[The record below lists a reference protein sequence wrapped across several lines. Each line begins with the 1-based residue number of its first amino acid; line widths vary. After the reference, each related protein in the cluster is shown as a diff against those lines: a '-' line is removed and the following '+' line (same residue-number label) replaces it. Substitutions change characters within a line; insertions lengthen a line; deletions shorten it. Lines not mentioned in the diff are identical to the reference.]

1 MSIKDE
7 IDISALTTASRIARE
22 RIDAASGLDSSSLT
36 AASRIARERMDAVSG
51 VDSSSLTAAL
61 KVGRERMDAI
71 SGLDSTRLTAA
82 SKIARERLASS
93 ILHSASA
100 VDQIKVD
107 FRSQFDT
114 AIGIGSHDPLSALN
128 SVVNTGLSI
137 TALLDSAGQ
146 SLNSQVASLK
156 DTISVLGEMQRP
168 YNEFSAASNFAP
180 YIGSI
185 ANLASVSGIAAS
197 VEHLSTVV
205 SPISVEKISS
215 LVGSESVGVTAKN
228 ALANIS
234 GIRLHSPMVSSLPLG
249 AVTGDLAGI
258 TLASTRTLL
267 GVESAYA
274 ELRDT
279 ALLTSLAATRT
290 EVPSYIK
297 TLHEGLGSLSSA
309 AKSTWDIIALTP
321 AILDRTS
328 LFSARSPSVE
338 IYSASQA
345 AAVISLPLSKFPPI
359 DAQIEGIIDET
370 VDEFEERLSLLE
382 PALVE
387 MYRGGIVAMETGG
400 PDWRRQSMTSFRE
413 LMTHVMHILAPDT
426 KVKPWAQPQHFDK
439 GKLTRQARLEYI
451 FESIADG
458 EFTGF
463 FKADLKASIELFDLL
478 NNGTHRLTSKAT
490 PKQLRYLRGRI
501 VNFITCM
508 LEAKGH

>member
-7 IDISALTTASRIARE
+7 IDTSALTTASRIARE
-22 RIDAASGLDSSSLT
+22 RIDVALGLDSSSLT

-51 VDSSSLTAAL
+51 SDSSSLPAASR
-61 KVGRERMDAI
+61 VARERMDAI
-71 SGLDSTRLTAA
+71 SGLDSTGLTAT
-82 SKIARERLASS
+82 SKIARERLDSS

-100 VDQIKVD
+100 VD

-114 AIGIGSHDPLSALN
+114 AIGIASHDPLSALN
-128 SVVNTGLSI
+128 SAVNTGLSV
-137 TALLDSAGQ
+137 TALLDSPGQ
-146 SLNSQVASLK
+146 SLNSQVACLK

-168 YNEFSAASNFAP
+168 YNQFSAASDFAP

-185 ANLASVSGIAAS
+185 TNLASVSGIAAS
-197 VEHLSTVV
+197 IEHLSSVV
-205 SPISVEKISS
+205 SPISFERISS
-215 LVGSESVGVTAKN
+215 LVGTESVGVTAKN
-228 ALANIS
+228 ALANID
-234 GIRLHSPMVSSLPLG
+234 GIQLHSPMVSSLPLG
-249 AVTGDLAGI
+249 AVTGDIAGI

-267 GVESAYA
+267 GIESAYA
-274 ELRDT
+274 KLLDT
-279 ALLTSLAATRT
+279 GFFTSLTATPT

-309 AKSTWDIIALTP
+309 AKSSWDSIALTP

-345 AAVISLPLSKFPPI
+345 AAVISLPLSNFPPI

-370 VDEFEERLSLLE
+370 VDEFEGRLSLLE

-387 MYRGGIVAMETGG
+387 MYHGGIGAMETGG

-413 LMTHVMHILAPDT
+413 LMTHVMHILAPDA
-426 KVKPWAQPQHFDK
+426 KVKPWAKPQHFDK
-439 GKLTRQARLEYI
+439 GRLTRQARLEYI
-451 FESIADG
+451 FESVADG

-490 PKQLRYLRGRI
+490 PEQLRYLRGRI